1 MAFPSGKG
9 ECVPEIWFTRNGVR
23 EGGWSLDE
31 EVDSERGCHP
41 REGMEGTVD
50 IYAAIGVWGPEV
62 VVEVSR
68 VESS

>member
-1 MAFPSGKG
+1 
-9 ECVPEIWFTRNGVR
+9 
-23 EGGWSLDE
+23 
-31 EVDSERGCHP
+31 
-41 REGMEGTVD
+41 MEGNVD